1 MLSVERKAQIKDIV
15 MEKKSVT
22 VTDLAKKFNVTEE
35 TIRRDLKSL
44 EENGVLN
51 RTYGGAYIVDG
62 VINDIKASIR
72 ETIFNE
78 SKTNIAKISAELINH
93 GDSIFLDS
101 STTACFICNEIPN
114 KRLTV
119 ITNSLL
125 AVNRLK
131 DNPNISLIA
140 IGGAFNSTRMSFE
153 GKSAILALER
163 YFVDKAFLSC
173 RSLSIEH
180 GITDASEGSAEI
192 RQLMLD
198 HAKEVYLVADNT
210 KFGKT
215 SFVTI
220 GNFDKIKAV
229 IVDQTLSSE
238 WHSFF
243 EKKNIK
249 LYEHRK

>member
-15 MEKKSVT
+15 LEKKSVT
-22 VTDLAKKFNVTEE
+22 VTDLSKKFNVTEE

-44 EENGVLN
+44 EESGVLY

-62 VINDIKASIR
+62 VTNDINARIR

-78 SKTNIAKISAELINH
+78 NKIRIAKISAKMINH

-101 STTACFICNEIPN
+101 STTACSICDEISS
-114 KRLTV
+114 KRITV
-119 ITNSLL
+119 LTNSFL
-125 AVNRLK
+125 VINHLK
-131 DNPNISLIA
+131 DNSNINLIA
-140 IGGAFNSTRMSFE
+140 IGGVFNSTRMSFE

-163 YFVDKAFLSC
+163 YYVDKAFLSC
-173 RSLSIEH
+173 RSLSMEH
-180 GITDASEGSAEI
+180 GITDASESSAEI

-198 HAKEVYLVADNT
+198 HAKEVYLVADIS

-220 GNFDKIKAV
+220 GNFEKVNAV
-229 IVDQTLSSE
+229 IVDQTLSFE
-238 WHSFF
+238 WHKFF
-243 EKKNIK
+243 ETKNIK
-249 LYEHRK
+249 LYELGS